1 MINIFL
7 AEDHLVVRRGIK
19 LLLDTQEN
27 MRVIAE
33 AENGTEVLDKL
44 AQGKIPDIL
53 ITDITMPEMDGLEL
67 TNILSREY
75 PSIKIIALSM
85 LNSSLDMTKAFDRGV
100 KGYLVKN
107 VGYDELLFAIEYVH
121 QGGMYMCEELAFMLL
136 DKVKTQPDQNCMSE
150 ETVKEFDLS
159 ERELEVLQLIGEG
172 YTNLEIA
179 DKLFLSKRTIEG
191 HRQSLIDKTK
201 TKNSA
206 SLIKFAVKHGI
217 IV

>member
-7 AEDHLVVRRGIK
+7 AEDHLLVRRGIK
-19 LLLDTQEN
+19 LLLDSQTN
-27 MRVIAE
+27 MRVVAE
-33 AENGTEVLDKL
+33 ADNGADVLEKL
-44 AQGKIPDIL
+44 AQGIIPDIL

-67 TNILSREY
+67 ATILSKEY

-85 LNSSLDMTKAFDRGV
+85 LNSSLDLTKAFDKGI

-107 VGYDELLFAIEYVH
+107 VDYDELLFAVEYVY
-121 QGGMYMCEELAFMLL
+121 QGGMYMCEELVFMLL
-136 DKVKTQPDQNCMSE
+136 EKVRKQPDLNYISE

-201 TKNSA
+201 AKNSA

-217 IV
+217 II